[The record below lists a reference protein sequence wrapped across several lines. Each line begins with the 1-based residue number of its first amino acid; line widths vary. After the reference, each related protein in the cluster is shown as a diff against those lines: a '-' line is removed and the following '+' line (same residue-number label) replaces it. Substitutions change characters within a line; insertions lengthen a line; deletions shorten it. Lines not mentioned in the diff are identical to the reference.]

1 MILKKIAHYSRLP
14 ALYLCCAFL
23 LACCKGYAQV
33 PDFNSATI
41 RVKAIDT
48 TEVRELLKISDS
60 YNNLSPVKDVNLK
73 GALYYESLAEQL
85 SLKLDDD
92 AGLGHTYM
100 SAARTW
106 CLKKDSMKCNAYVR
120 QAIAVYM
127 KKRLAR
133 EAAECWLKMEE
144 YHNYFPNAD
153 LNKRIYYYEQAL
165 LLFYRARATDRAAAT
180 LKILGDFYQVQGNLL
195 TALIKLRQSLL
206 LYQSIGK
213 KDLQSIYDL
222 IGNVNTSMGN
232 LKEAVKYE
240 LLAAQTAEAFHA
252 GPQELC
258 TIYNRLGIAYY
269 VLRQFNPAL
278 TYYKKSLQQAEAIK
292 DTTSAI
298 ILTNNIVNAYL
309 GLKRPGQALT
319 QVKILAGK
327 YHPTDLGRRIMIN
340 IIYLN
345 MLVKMGQYDAAR
357 KYCDTLL
364 QLGTRL
370 TDNDPQQADIQ
381 DNASHFFLHIKNYVK
396 ARECAVRLARFSNGG
411 TDKKVLY
418 KAYELQYQID
428 SAATNYAGAL
438 KNLQKFT
445 TLKDSLFNITQSRQ
459 LAQLEIQYQT
469 EKKDQELKAKESN
482 LDILRKQTQLQK
494 INLKQQK
501 TTQNLIIAGA
511 VLLALLLGLSYNR
524 YRLKQRINRQLQQQ
538 QTEINLKNRSL
549 VTLVGEKDNLL
560 EEKEW
565 LMKEIHHRVKNNL
578 QIVISL
584 LNTQST
590 YLKNDIAYNAI
601 RESQHR
607 MQSISL
613 IHQKLYQSENLALV
627 NLRAYIDDLIHY
639 LTDSFDIAGRIKFE
653 TDIADIE
660 LDVTK
665 SVPLGLILN
674 EAITNAIKYAFA
686 PNANGNIAITLKQLR
701 GGSYEL
707 RIRDNGVGLTEVKD
721 VAKSKTLGMS
731 LMRGL
736 SKQLSGTLVIEN
748 NNGVTIIVTFTGDKF
763 LKKV

>member
-23 LACCKGYAQV
+23 LTCCKVYAQV
-33 PDFNSATI
+33 PDFNRATI

-48 TEVRELLKISDS
+48 PEVRKLLKISDS

-106 CLKKDSMKCNAYVR
+106 CLKKDSAKCNSYVR
-120 QAIAVYM
+120 RAIAVYM
-127 KKRLAR
+127 KKRLVR
-133 EAAECWLKMEE
+133 DAAECWLKMEE

-153 LNKRIYYYEQAL
+153 LNKRIYYYERAL
-165 LLFYRARATDRAAAT
+165 ALFYQAHATDRAAAT
-180 LKILGDFYQVQGNLL
+180 LKILGDFYMVQGNFLIS
-195 TALIKLRQSLL
+195 LIKLKQSLL

-213 KDLQSIYDL
+213 KDVQGIYDL
-222 IGNVNTSMGN
+222 IGNVNAAMGN
-232 LKEAVKYE
+232 YKESLKYG
-240 LLAAQTAEAFHA
+240 LLAVQTAEAYHA
-252 GPQELC
+252 GSQELC
-258 TIYNRLGIAYY
+258 TTYNRLGI
-269 VLRQFNPAL
+269 
-278 TYYKKSLQQAEAIK
+278 TYYILRDFNHALHYYEKSLHMAELNK
-292 DTTSAI
+292 DTTTAI
-298 ILTNNIVNAYL
+298 MLTNNIVNTYL
-309 GLKRPGQALT
+309 GLKNFVQAFA
-319 QVKILAGK
+319 QIKEAARK
-327 YHPTDLGRRIMIN
+327 YHPTDLQRRII
-340 IIYLN
+340 ISGIYLR
-345 MLVKMGQYDAAR
+345 MLIKMQRDIDAQ

-364 QLGTRL
+364 QLGKQL
-370 TDNDPQQADIQ
+370 KNQDEQQIYVQ
-381 DNASHFFLHIKNYVK
+381 ENAARFFLYIKNYAQ
-396 ARECAVRLARFSNGG
+396 ARKYAAQISRFSNGG
-411 TDKKVLY
+411 TDMGVLY
-418 KAYELQYQID
+418 RAYELQYQID

-438 KNLQKFT
+438 KSLQKFT
-445 TLKDSLFNITQSRQ
+445 TLKDSLFNISKSRQ

-482 LDILRKQTQLQK
+482 IEILRKQTQLQK
-494 INLKQQK
+494 INLKQQE
-501 TTQNLIIAGA
+501 TTQNLIIAGTI
-511 VLLALLLGLSYNR
+511 LLALLLGLSYNR

-627 NLRAYIDDLIHY
+627 NLRPYVDDLIHY
-639 LTDSFDIAGRIKFE
+639 LTDSFDIADRIKFE

-686 PNANGNIAITLKQLR
+686 PNANGNIAITLKQLT
-701 GGSYEL
+701 GGLYEL
-707 RIRDNGVGLTEVKD
+707 RIGDNGVGLAEGKD

-736 SKQLSGTLVIEN
+736 SKQLSGTLAIEN
-748 NNGVTIIVTFTGDKF
+748 NNGVTIIITFTDDKF
-763 LKKV
+763 LKAV